1 MINEDKK
8 FGALLREKRESYKIS
23 LRKLAEEAELDP
35 AYLSRI
41 ERGKIKRPGREI
53 IETIAAALCRKKEL
67 QEADCEELNRYLL
80 LGAKY
85 KLSDADLL
93 GLKPD
98 PDQSALTEELF
109 AQRLR
114 DKGVPEPFILDAKK
128 KVPPHLMSKVLS
140 GEEPLHIKKINKV
153 LNATMSK
160 QEKSLKEEV
169 IELNLDQ
176 DFSSIKDSASDYINE
191 NFSYVAK
198 PLHFKS
204 RDVRQ
209 KSQKGKERK
218 FRAGARAFI
227 QVDGELTSS
236 QEEQLRAL
244 TAVVRSILKVNK

>member
-8 FGALLREKRESYKIS
+8 FGALLREKRESFKIS

-109 AQRLR
+109 AQRLIACDPSCMR
-114 DKGVPEPFILDAKK
+114 ITVPCGDTI
-128 KVPPHLMSKVLS
+128 M
-140 GEEPLHIKKINKV
+140 
-153 LNATMSK
+153 
-160 QEKSLKEEV
+160 
-169 IELNLDQ
+169 
-176 DFSSIKDSASDYINE
+176 
-191 NFSYVAK
+191 
-198 PLHFKS
+198 
-204 RDVRQ
+204 
-209 KSQKGKERK
+209 
-218 FRAGARAFI
+218 
-227 QVDGELTSS
+227 
-236 QEEQLRAL
+236 
-244 TAVVRSILKVNK
+244 RSCL

>member
-1 MINEDKK
+1 MNKK
-8 FGALLREKRESYKIS
+8 EESFGDYLRNYRESSKIS

-41 ERGKIKRPGREI
+41 ERGEIQRPGRET
-53 IETIAAALCRKKEL
+53 IEKIAAALCRIKEL
-67 QEADCEELNRYLL
+67 QEADCEELNRKLL
-80 LGAKY
+80 LKAKY

-98 PDQSALTEELF
+98 QSTSTEELF

-114 DKGVPEPFILDAKK
+114 DKGVPEAFVLDAKK
-128 KVPPHLMSKVLS
+128 KVAPHLMSKVLS
-140 GEEPLHIKKINKV
+140 GEEPLHIKKINKA

-191 NFSYVAK
+191 NYSYVAK
-198 PLHFKS
+198 PLHFKA

-236 QEEQLRAL
+236 QEEQLRAITTL
-244 TAVVRSILKVNK
+244 VRSILKGNK